1 MQKKKVKKLI
11 SVLLS
16 SLMILS
22 VFSAGFTAAAQ
33 GISDEGKSVTDYA
46 DYFKEF
52 SEKGSEFITNLVENS
67 TAYFSNLTRD
77 KAVVDIET
85 KINNFSGDVSKAD
98 AKEEDIAA
106 YNALTEAF
114 KALTPEQKDS
124 VDMYALD
131 KIVKLVYAREVAV
144 QTTGSSSAKK
154 KNAHKKLYEVLG
166 DVPCLKA
173 AEECAA
179 VFGNSKSTGEQM
191 LEAYKNAG
199 SATARVFAGLYYKY
213 YSCFDTK
220 IEGNVGSSFKTVAD
234 KLAKDAVKANPFT
247 EKAPASVSSPSA
259 SKYPLGK
266 DDPGYIEAVAKYNE
280 YRKEKALYDTRKALY
295 EAELLYPCLSK
306 IAEAAPEVSD
316 VAAWFN
322 TAFAAAKAYSEN
334 DSDRTVVK
342 NAYNEYEKLSS
353 FSKAIIDDAAIK
365 GFAYIAKTTTQPFI
379 TKKDVYL
386 YDLPDYLNNIC
397 QIDNIDSF
405 IEIMA
410 QQNKPY
416 DAANYEK
423 VLESYQNLPDLFMYL
438 VPQETLDKY
447 EEVMTILTGK
457 TQKLEKENLSLDG
470 WEKTNVVYPDGVTK
484 ERVAETLPELDSLV
498 NQVVSTAAGSDLK
511 GVISSNLY
519 TNAMVGTIAKALFP
533 LLGGLTSLVNKSPAD
548 LAKTLK
554 EKEYNGAVAALNNAT
569 ANYEKEKTKHEEA
582 QAALPE
588 DQRTAFDKTAWD
600 FLEFKNGD
608 FFKDGSK
615 EGFIAAVSALFRPL
629 SIMTM
634 AISFVDDYKTE
645 KGTVEYGA
653 YSDIAPLLEA
663 LGIECLSSAE
673 YTLRVNNDIAE
684 RKANGGAG
692 NCAVEFAVK
701 PLLEMVFDYLD
712 KVAVAPITEIS
723 VLLPKLAYALNT
735 GFINTQ
741 LADIVS
747 NLGFGIKVDLSNVD
761 ISTKNLFNMIA
772 GIDDVKDDNGKVT
785 DYGAITID
793 LGAMNSAG
801 QPVTEDDATLSIAI
815 ENVGT
820 ISLKEKDFI
829 EFMEAI
835 DGCADAV
842 ITDDTATK
850 YKKVIDIQSDKADS
864 FVTLFNYVYTDVL
877 IPNSAI
883 LTPVL
888 DSVGVP
894 TQISPVIQKLVDF
907 ALNNVSEQA
916 ALKMV
921 VNTLNPETPS
931 IPEDNFLTEIV
942 DKVVEFVKGLFDGG
956 NGDDNNGDNNGDNDG
971 NNNAPDANIPNTS
984 ATISLAVLPLLAAAG
999 IGTAVVIK
1007 KKRDE

>member
-1 MQKKKVKKLI
+1 MQKQKIKKLI

-33 GISDEGKSVTDYA
+33 GISDEGKPVKDYA

-52 SEKGSEFITNLVENS
+52 SEKGSEFITNLVES
-67 TAYFSNLTRD
+67 SATYLQNLSGD

-98 AKEEDIAA
+98 AMEEDIAA

-131 KIVKLVYAREVAV
+131 KMVKLVYAREVAV
-144 QTTGSSSAKK
+144 QTTGSSSVKK
-154 KNAHKKLYEVLG
+154 KNAHEKLYEVLG
-166 DVPCLKA
+166 DIPCLKA

-179 VFGNSKSTGEQM
+179 VFGNTNSTGDQM

-199 SATARVFAGLYYKY
+199 SVTARVFAGLYYKY
-213 YSCFDTK
+213 YASFDTK
-220 IEGNVGSSFKTVAD
+220 IAGNEGKAFNTVID
-234 KLAKDAVKANPFT
+234 KLAKEAVKANPFT
-247 EKAPASVSSPSA
+247 EEAPATVKSPSIRD
-259 SKYPLGK
+259 YPLGV
-266 DDPGYIEAVAKYNE
+266 DDPGYIEALAKYNE

-295 EAELLYPCLSK
+295 EAELFYPCLPNV
-306 IAEAAPEVSD
+306 AEAAPELSD
-316 VAAWFN
+316 ASAWLN
-322 TAFAAAKAYSEN
+322 NAFTAAKAYSEN
-334 DSDRTVVK
+334 NSDRNPAK
-342 NAYNEYEKLSS
+342 DAYKEYEKLSS
-353 FSKAIIDDAAIK
+353 FSKAIIDSTTVK
-365 GFAYIAKTTTQPFI
+365 CFAYIGKTTTQPFI
-379 TKKDVYL
+379 AKKDVSVKA
-386 YDLPDYLNNIC
+386 LPDYINNIC

-405 IEIMA
+405 IEIMS

-423 VLESYQNLPDLFMYL
+423 VLESYQNLPNLFMDL
-438 VPQETLDKY
+438 IPQETLDKY

-484 ERVAETLPELDSLV
+484 ARVADTLPKLDALV
-498 NQVVSTAAGSDLK
+498 NEIVTKAAGSDLK
-511 GVISSNLY
+511 GVIASNLY

-533 LLGGLTSLVNKSPAD
+533 LLGGLTSLVAKTPAD
-548 LAKTLK
+548 LSKTLT
-554 EKEYNGAVAALNNAT
+554 EEEYAGAVAALDAAT
-569 ANYEKEKTKHEEA
+569 VKYNEA
-582 QAALPE
+582 AATNTEIKDNKL
-588 DQRTAFDKTAWD
+588 AAWD
-600 FLEFKNGD
+600 YLEFKNGD
-608 FFKDGSK
+608 FFIDGDK
-615 EGFIAAVSALFRPL
+615 EGFIAAVSAMFRPL

-634 AISFVDDYKTE
+634 AISFKDDYKTE

-663 LGIECLSSAE
+663 LGIECLSSTD
-673 YTLRVNNDIAE
+673 YTIRVNADVAE

-692 NCAVEFAVK
+692 NCEIEFAVK
-701 PLLEMVFDYLD
+701 PLLEMVFAYLD
-712 KVAVAPITEIS
+712 KVAEAPITEVS

-741 LADIVS
+741 LAGIVS
-747 NLGFGIKVDLSNVD
+747 NLGFGIADSIDLSNVD

-772 GIDDVKDDNGKVT
+772 GIDDVKDENGNVT

-793 LGAMNSAG
+793 LGELNSVNK
-801 QPVTEDDATLSIAI
+801 PVKEDNATLSIAI

-820 ISLKEKDFI
+820 VTLKEADFI
-829 EFMEAI
+829 EFMEEI
-835 DGCADAV
+835 DGCAETV
-842 ITDDTATK
+842 ITDETATK
-850 YKKVIDIQSDKADS
+850 YNKVIDIQSDKADS

-877 IPNSAI
+877 VPNSAI

-888 DSVGVP
+888 QNAGVP
-894 TQISPVIQKLVDF
+894 AELSPVLQTLVDF

-916 ALKMV
+916 ALTMV
-921 VNTLNPETPS
+921 VNTLNPEMPS
-931 IPEDNFLTEIV
+931 IPKDNFLTDIV
-942 DKVVEFVKGLFDGG
+942 NTIVSFIKGLFDGG
-956 NGDDNNGDNNGDNDG
+956 NDDNNNSNNNNGDNNENNN